1 MNGEL
6 FVKVSQREERADRI
20 KAFLIFPVAAF
31 HLAIMSGSVRANQ
44 FMLDTQLSGGFLKK
58 GLNIPFTVGKTV
70 SKFKAVVSLDT
81 FHANAPAGIPLH
93 QPLQKVGGGAGGLL
107 RIGGQ
112 EAEPGELVNGGI
124 LEQAQFRVRDAAAG
138 DDLYIYLDSFS
149 RTGHLLVRLWRI
161 SFFLLLLWEHSQF
174 AHNAKQ
180 ALRPAGI
187 AALLQAVPQLH
198 QADLWIAAAHIP
210 DQLQLRFGMLVWM
223 AVRTPGLASQRC
235 YTPIPAGTPKV
246 NIRPALVVLPAGS
259 ADAILLRVFH

>member
-1 MNGEL
+1 MANKIDILVVEPCEAPRPIQVEDTLEAFQQIVGVPIEAGFYLPQRVMLICNG
-6 FVKVSQREERADRI
+6 
-20 KAFLIFPVAAF
+20 
-31 HLAIMSGSVRANQ
+31 
-44 FMLDTQLSGGFLKK
+44 
-58 GLNIPFTVGKTV
+58 
-70 SKFKAVVSLDT
+70 
-81 FHANAPAGIPLH
+81 
-93 QPLQKVGGGAGGLL
+93 
-107 RIGGQ
+107 
-112 EAEPGELVNGGI
+112 GELVNGGI
-124 LEQAQFRVRDAAAG
+124 LEQAQFWVRDAAAG

-210 DQLQLRFGMLVWM
+210 NQLQLRFGMLVWM

-235 YTPIPAGTPKV
+235 HTPIPAGTPKV
-246 NIRPALVVLPAGS
+246 NI
-259 ADAILLRVFH
+259 

>member
-124 LEQAQFRVRDAAAG
+124 LEQAQLRVCDTAAR
-138 DDLYIYLDSFS
+138 DDLHIHLDSFS
-149 RTGHLLVRLWRI
+149 WMSHLLVGFWRI
-161 SFFLLLLWEHSQF
+161 NLFLLLLWEHPWL
-174 AHNAKQ
+174 AHDTEQ
-180 ALRPAGI
+180 ALRSRGI
-187 AALLQAVPQLH
+187 ASLFQAVPQLH
-198 QADLWIAAAHIP
+198 QAKLWVAMVHIP
-210 DQLQLRFGMLVWM
+210 D
-223 AVRTPGLASQRC
+223 
-235 YTPIPAGTPKV
+235 
-246 NIRPALVVLPAGS
+246 
-259 ADAILLRVFH
+259 